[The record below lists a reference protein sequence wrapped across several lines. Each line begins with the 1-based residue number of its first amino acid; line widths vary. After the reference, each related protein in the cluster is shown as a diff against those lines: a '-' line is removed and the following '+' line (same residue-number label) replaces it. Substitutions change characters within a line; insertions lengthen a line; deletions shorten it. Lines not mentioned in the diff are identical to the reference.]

1 MTVNGD
7 KDQCINPEGFASFIG
22 MLQSI
27 PFHGAGSDN
36 KSFEHAMPDLR

>member
-1 MTVNGD
+1 MTVDGD
-7 KDQCINPEGFASFIG
+7 KDQCKNPEGFASFIG